1 MAKRKK
7 TNLQWIKET
16 LELKPDHRWE
26 APSSYKIFVADR
38 GAVRFNVPQNWIFE
52 PQESSFKFRD
62 RKPPNDDCCLEMS
75 FNRLPPRD
83 WSLFPLKSTLKKIVE
98 DDSRDVIAKG
108 EIVTLKRQTARI
120 VWTEIKFIDTQEE
133 PRDAFSRTCIGLG
146 SNVQCLITFDYWADQ
161 AEQLTPVWDEVM
173 RSLTLGLYIRDP
185 MTGVAFPD

>member
-52 PQESSFKFRD
+52 PQESSFKFCD

-108 EIVTLKRQTARI
+108 EIVNLKRQTARI

-133 PRDAFSRTCIGLG
+133 PREAFSRICIGLG

-173 RSLTLGLYIRDP
+173 QSLTLGLYIRDP